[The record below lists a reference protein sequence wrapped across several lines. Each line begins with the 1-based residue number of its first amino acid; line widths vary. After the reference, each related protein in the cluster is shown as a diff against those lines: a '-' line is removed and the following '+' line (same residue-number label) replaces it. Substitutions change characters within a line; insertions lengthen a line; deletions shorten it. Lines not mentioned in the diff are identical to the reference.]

1 MTSSRSLP
9 ANTQQLI
16 TSMHAEE
23 EFIILS
29 ILYLSSLVSQVLP
42 LQIDSTKE
50 ISIRDDYIH
59 NKNDE
64 IVGWGLTPEIT

>member
-9 ANTQQLI
+9 ENTQQLI

-42 LQIDSTKE
+42 LQIDSTRE
-50 ISIRDDYIH
+50 RSIRDDYIH

-64 IVGWGLTPEIT
+64 IIGWGLTPEIT